1 MEGKGGAELSEGAA
15 GHLPACRVRRRAGEG
30 REGQEPQGRG
40 GRGGQRP
47 SHPRLRTR
55 EGGVLTDPSFR
66 GRPLTMFTK
75 HLLEGRQC
83 LHGTDEGS
91 EVQRAK

>member
-1 MEGKGGAELSEGAA
+1 MRAA
-15 GHLPACRVRRRAGEG
+15 RVRSHRVEVGEA
-30 REGQEPQGRG
+30 GRG
-40 GRGGQRP
+40 PATQDFAP
-47 SHPRLRTR
+47 R